1 MTVLRGLGAIL
12 CGILLTAVGL
22 AAPASAILPPVDG
35 YYTFN
40 QDGLP
45 QARWTMQS
53 ICIQPNG
60 TRAQPDYTDE
70 TIQTLGCDVIVGSDT
85 PSLLT
90 REEHLVNF
98 SGRAKLTGNLWTIQ
112 VTQPEGVACAD
123 GSFAPSTETFAF
135 TAPDPNGPPSL
146 TGTHTSIHGA
156 VCGLEPAMTKA
167 PFTLTFTDVL
177 DPAVIS
183 RYPALCNYLVGR
195 PSICS

>member
-1 MTVLRGLGAIL
+1 MSLRGLGAIL
-12 CGILLTAVGL
+12 CGVLFTAVGL

-60 TRAQPDYTDE
+60 TRAQPDYTDQ
-70 TIQTLGCDVIVGSDT
+70 TIQTLGCDVIMGSDT
-85 PSLLT
+85 PSLRT

-98 SGRAKLTGNLWTIQ
+98 AGRAKLTSGLWTFQI
-112 VTQPEGVACAD
+112 VEGEGLACPD
-123 GSFAPSTETFAF
+123 GSFAPTTDTYSF
-135 TAPDPNGPPSL
+135 TAPDPNGPPNL

-156 VCGLEPAMTKA
+156 VCGLQPAMTKT

-177 DPAVIS
+177 DPAVIN

-195 PSICS
+195 PSICA

>member
-60 TRAQPDYTDE
+60 TRAQADYTDE
-70 TIQTLGCDVIVGSDT
+70 TIQTLGCDVVLGSST
-85 PSLLT
+85 PGLVT
-90 REEHLVNF
+90 REQEVVNF

-112 VTQPEGVACAD
+112 VTQPEGVAMRGRQLRPEHRDLCVHRTRPERAAQPDGHPHVDSRRGVRAGAGHDEGALHAD
-123 GSFAPSTETFAF
+123 LHRRAGSGR
-135 TAPDPNGPPSL
+135 DQSL
-146 TGTHTSIHGA
+146 PGTVQLPG
-156 VCGLEPAMTKA
+156 
-167 PFTLTFTDVL
+167 
-177 DPAVIS
+177 
-183 RYPALCNYLVGR
+183 GR